1 MLVAGLVL
9 MIVSLTMQSIA
20 IGISGMLAMVIANY
34 PFRKRKAAD
43 KRPRFD
49 RGQNSPPRGQTMRLL
64 PLQVSALCTFL
75 CRRFPVVAAIF
86 PRNPRDA
93 NW

>member
-1 MLVAGLVL
+1 MNDPLYSGIIERRRQRHRLWFGAVMLVAGLVL

-43 KRPRFD
+43 KPSAIRPRTKQPATGADYAVTAFA
-49 RGQNSPPRGQTMRLL
+49 S
-64 PLQVSALCTFL
+64 
-75 CRRFPVVAAIF
+75 
-86 PRNPRDA
+86 
-93 NW
+93 